1 MNKPTIDNNKACAR
15 LLLHKSLQDK
25 YKHIRGKFSNVSIDD
40 LFMSRQERLK
50 LKKEEIEKQK
60 NKKKR
65 KEENRKKRLSNAIN
79 VEGEWDVENTT
90 DKSKDT
96 IKKDTV
102 KKDKVIEDEEMS
114 QGDDLSDAD
123 DDKEENNSVLSDKS
137 DDISDNSEGLDESND
152 ESVHIK
158 QTDND
163 SNDDDD
169 DADDND
175 EEREDK
181 EEVEDITDS
190 KINKEI
196 VLNKVIKNNSKNK
209 VELNSNKPESEV
221 FELKVKPNNKSENK
235 ANKVEKK
242 VKDVHK
248 NKNLKD
254 KLQKRKFNKE
264 SEGLEAKT
272 KKVLVDQFFVTST
285 GNNYKSLVEPRN
297 PDEVKDEHK
306 RGNRKYRRAV
316 MFGHVL
322 KTKPKKNGLQYSS
335 SNNFTKKSGYNTKQF
350 FTNQNNVNGKEDNKN
365 RQFDNR
371 NNNLSSK
378 GVDKRNAVPEK
389 LHPSWEAK
397 KKQSAILPFQGKKI
411 VFDDS

>member
-1 MNKPTIDNNKACAR
+1 MEIGAVKQDFNNELTRKAKTLTEKKCPENLKEKFKRKAESAVREVLVIKACAR

-65 KEENRKKRLSNAIN
+65 KEENRKKRLSNTIN

-90 DKSKDT
+90 DK
-96 IKKDTV
+96 I
-102 KKDKVIEDEEMS
+102 
-114 QGDDLSDAD
+114 
-123 DDKEENNSVLSDKS
+123 
-137 DDISDNSEGLDESND
+137 
-152 ESVHIK
+152 
-158 QTDND
+158 
-163 SNDDDD
+163 
-169 DADDND
+169 
-175 EEREDK
+175 
-181 EEVEDITDS
+181 
-190 KINKEI
+190 
-196 VLNKVIKNNSKNK
+196 
-209 VELNSNKPESEV
+209 ELNSNKPESEV

-264 SEGLEAKT
+264 RFRGKN

-397 KKQSAILPFQGKKI
+397 KKQSAILPFQDNKKFGKGSGKR
-411 VFDDS
+411 